1 MKRRTLLQAGGGL
14 AAASAALATGCDNK
28 TGKTGKTGA
37 AGAAATDAAGG
48 AGGMTGTNAAAAA
61 AGGGTKGGASR
72 SSWTAL
78 GKSLDGKLIRASDAS
93 YATARR
99 LYNTRYD
106 TLKPS
111 AIAYVEHPADIAE
124 CLAFAR
130 RHDTPVAIRSGGHS
144 YAGWSSGNNKLIIDV
159 SALSKVG
166 APSGGTTHIGAG
178 AKLIDVYQ
186 GLGAHGVT
194 IPGGSCPTV
203 GISGLTLGGGH
214 GVSSRAYGLTCDS
227 LVGAT
232 LVTADGK
239 TVDCDKKQH
248 ADLFWA
254 LRGAGNGNFGVV
266 TELRFRTH
274 PAPRA
279 VMAYLTWPWAKA
291 AKVVASWQKWGP
303 VQADEIWS
311 ACHLDARPGG
321 TPTVSVA
328 AFSLGG
334 YGELKNALDKL
345 ADQPGG
351 PGPAKSVHL
360 TPTGYLDAMES
371 YAGCSSKS
379 TAQCH
384 MPGSLPGQTGAGQL
398 GRETYAAR
406 SHFFDRALST
416 AGIRTLMDQIEA
428 GGRKGVNGN
437 VALTALGGA
446 INRVKSSDTAFV
458 HRGSRFL
465 AQYLTSWPAK
475 GSSGSRTAWLNS
487 FHDAMRR
494 YSSGAAYQNYT
505 DPGLR
510 DWKSAY
516 YGAAATR
523 LAEVKRTYDPQRLF
537 STFPQ
542 AL

>member
-14 AAASAALATGCDNK
+14 AATSVALATGCDNK
-28 TGKTGKTGA
+28 TGAAASATEAAAGTGA
-37 AGAAATDAAGG
+37 AQ
-48 AGGMTGTNAAAAA
+48 TNAAAA
-61 AGGGTKGGASR
+61 GGAAKGRASG
-72 SSWTAL
+72 SAWTAL
-78 GKSLDGKLIRASDAS
+78 GKSLDGKLVRASDAA

-111 AIAYVEHPADIAE
+111 AIAYVKHPADIAE
-124 CLAFAR
+124 CLSFAR
-130 RHDTPVAIRSGGHS
+130 RYDTPIAIRSGGHS

-166 APSGGTTHIGAG
+166 APSGGATRIGAG
-178 AKLIDVYQ
+178 AKLIDVYE

-214 GVSSRAYGLTCDS
+214 GVASRAYGLTCDS

-239 TVDCDKKQH
+239 TVDCDRKQH

-303 VQADEIWS
+303 VQDDEIWS
-311 ACHLDARPGG
+311 ACHLDARPGN
-321 TPTVSVA
+321 TPSVSVA

-334 YGELKNALDKL
+334 YRELQNALDKL

-371 YAGCSSKS
+371 YAGCSTKS

-406 SHFFDRALST
+406 SHFFDRSLSA

-428 GGRKGVNGN
+428 GGRKGVSGN

-446 INRVKSSDTAFV
+446 VNRVGRTDTAFV
-458 HRGSRFL
+458 HRGSKFL
-465 AQYLTSWPAK
+465 AQYLTSWPAN
-475 GSSGSRTAWLNS
+475 GSPGTRTAWLNS

-494 YSSGAAYQNYT
+494 HSSGAAYQNYT
-505 DPGLR
+505 DPGLTN
-510 DWKSAY
+510 WKSAY

>member
-1 MKRRTLLQAGGGL
+1 MNRRTLLQTGGAL
-14 AAASAALATGCDNK
+14 AAISAAWATGCNK
-28 TGKTGKTGA
+28 A
-37 AGAAATDAAGG
+37 SGG
-48 AGGMTGTNAAAAA
+48 AGASSSGTTTGTGNAA
-61 AGGGTKGGASR
+61 TKATAPKASW
-72 SSWTAL
+72 SAL
-78 GKSLDGKLIRASDAS
+78 GKSLDGKLVRASDAA
-93 YATARR
+93 YAKARR

-106 TLKPS
+106 SLKPS
-111 AIAYVEHPADIAE
+111 AIAYVEHPADITE

-144 YAGWSSGNNKLIIDV
+144 YAGWSSGNGKLIIDV
-159 SALSKVG
+159 SSLAEVS
-166 APSGGTTHIGAG
+166 APSGGATRIGAG
-178 AKLIDVYQ
+178 AKLIDVYE
-186 GLGAHGVT
+186 GLTSHGVT

-214 GVSSRAYGLTCDS
+214 GVVSRAYGLTCDS

-239 TVDCDKKQH
+239 TLNCDKSQH
-248 ADLFWA
+248 SDLFWA

-274 PAPRA
+274 PAPPA
-279 VMAYLTWPWAKA
+279 VMAYLTWPWSKVA
-291 AKVVASWQKWGP
+291 AVLGSWQKWGP
-303 VQADEIWS
+303 AQADEIWS
-311 ACHLDARPGG
+311 ACHLDTRPGG

-328 AFSLGG
+328 VFTLGTKG
-334 YGELKNALDKL
+334 DLQNAVDKL

-351 PGPAKSVHL
+351 PGPASTVRL
-360 TPTGYLDAMES
+360 TPISYREAMRA
-371 YAGCSSKS
+371 YAGCSSKT

-384 MPGSLPGQTGAGQL
+384 TPGSLPGQTGAGRL

-406 SHFFDRALST
+406 SHFFDRPLST
-416 AGIRTLMDQIEA
+416 AGIRTLMDQIET
-428 GGRKGVNGN
+428 GTRKGVTGN

-446 INRVKSSDTAFV
+446 INRVGRTDTAFV

-465 AQYLTSWPAK
+465 AQYLASWPAN
-475 GSSGSRTAWLNS
+475 GSPDTRTAWLDA
-487 FHDAMRR
+487 FHSAMRR

-505 DPGLR
+505 DPGLK
-510 DWKSAY
+510 DWRTAY
-516 YGAAATR
+516 YGTAAGR
-523 LAEVKRTYDPQRLF
+523 LAKVKQSYDPQRLF

>member
-1 MKRRTLLQAGGGL
+1 MKRRTLLQAGTGL
-14 AAASAALATGCDNK
+14 AATSVVWATGCDTK
-28 TGKTGKTGA
+28 TAGAAAGSATSANGAA
-37 AGAAATDAAGG
+37 AGAARTQTAGAR
-48 AGGMTGTNAAAAA
+48 AGQA
-61 AGGGTKGGASR
+61 
-72 SSWTAL
+72 SWTAL
-78 GKSLDGKLIRASDAS
+78 GKSLDGQLIRASDAA

-111 AIAYVEHPADIAE
+111 AIAYVKHPADIAE
-124 CLAFAR
+124 CLAFAK

-144 YAGWSSGNNKLIIDV
+144 YAGWSSGNGKLVIDV

-178 AKLIDVYQ
+178 AKLIDVYT
-186 GLGAHGVT
+186 GLASHGVT

-214 GVSSRAYGLTCDS
+214 GVVSRAYGLTCDS

-239 TVDCDKKQH
+239 TVHCDKNQH

-279 VMAYLTWPWAKA
+279 VMAYMTWPWAKA

-321 TPTVSVA
+321 TPAVSVA

-334 YGELKNALDKL
+334 YRELQNAIDKL

-351 PGPAKSVHL
+351 PGPAATVRL

-384 MPGSLPGQTGAGQL
+384 MPGSLPGRTGAGQL

-406 SHFFDRALST
+406 SHFFDRSLSAT
-416 AGIRTLMDQIEA
+416 GIRTLMDQIES
-428 GGRKGVNGN
+428 GGRKGVSGN

-446 INRVKSSDTAFV
+446 INRVGRTDTAFV

-465 AQYLTSWPAK
+465 AQYLTSWPAN
-475 GSSGSRTAWLNS
+475 GSPGTRTAWLNS

-494 YSSGAAYQNYT
+494 HSSGAAYQNYT
-505 DPGLR
+505 DPGLA

-523 LAEVKRTYDPQRLF
+523 LAQVKRTYDPQRLF

>member
-1 MKRRTLLQAGGGL
+1 MKRRTLLQAGTGL
-14 AAASAALATGCDNK
+14 AATSVAWATGCDDK
-28 TGKTGKTGA
+28 TGGAGAASSTGA
-37 AGAAATDAAGG
+37 AGDATRTRAALAPSGG
-48 AGGMTGTNAAAAA
+48 AGAR
-61 AGGGTKGGASR
+61 ASQA
-72 SSWTAL
+72 SWSAL
-78 GKSLDGKLIRASDAS
+78 GKSLDGQLIRASDAA

-111 AIAYVEHPADIAE
+111 AIAYVKHPSDIAE

-130 RHDTPVAIRSGGHS
+130 RHATPVAIRSGGHS
-144 YAGWSSGNNKLIIDV
+144 YAGWSSGNGKLIIDV
-159 SALSKVG
+159 SALAKVA
-166 APSGGTTHIGAG
+166 APSGGVTRIGAG

-186 GLGAHGVT
+186 GLAAHGVT

-214 GVSSRAYGLTCDS
+214 GVVSRAYGLTCDS

-239 TVDCDKKQH
+239 TVDCDKDRH

-279 VMAYLTWPWAKA
+279 VMAYMTWPWAKA

-303 VQADEIWS
+303 AQADEIWS

-321 TPTVSVA
+321 TPAVSVA
-328 AFSLGG
+328 AFSLGS
-334 YGELKNALDKL
+334 YRDLQNAVDKL

-351 PGPAKSVHL
+351 PGPATTVRL
-360 TPTGYLDAMES
+360 TPTGYLDAMEA

-379 TAQCH
+379 SAQCH
-384 MPGSLPGQTGAGQL
+384 MPGSLPGHTGAGQL

-406 SHFFDRALST
+406 SHFFDRSLSAT
-416 AGIRTLMDQIEA
+416 GIRTLLDQIES

-446 INRVKSSDTAFV
+446 INRVGRTDTAFV

-465 AQYLTSWPAK
+465 AQYLTSWPAN
-475 GSSGSRTAWLNS
+475 GSPGTRTAWLNS

-494 YSSGAAYQNYT
+494 HSSGAAYQNYT
-505 DPGLR
+505 DPKLT

-516 YGAAATR
+516 YGAAAGR
-523 LAEVKRTYDPQRLF
+523 LAQVKRTYDPQRLF

>member
-1 MKRRTLLQAGGGL
+1 MKRRTLLQTGGGL
-14 AAASAALATGCDNK
+14 AVASVAMTGCDSTK
-28 TGKTGKTGA
+28 GT
-37 AGAAATDAAGG
+37 AGASPAGSGTAAGG
-48 AGGMTGTNAAAAA
+48 AGALNTSTASGSAQAAKSPA
-61 AGGGTKGGASR
+61 TKASW
-72 SSWTAL
+72 SAL
-78 GKSLDGKLIRASDAS
+78 SKDLDGTLIRASDAA

-106 TLKPS
+106 GLKPS
-111 AIAYVEHPADIAE
+111 AVAYVEHPSDIAA

-130 RHDTPVAIRSGGHS
+130 RYNTPVAIRSGGHS
-144 YAGWSSGNNKLIIDV
+144 YAGYSSGNGKLIIDV
-159 SALSKVG
+159 SALSKVS
-166 APSGGTTHIGAG
+166 APSAGTTRIGAG

-194 IPGGSCPTV
+194 VPGGSCPTV
-203 GISGLTLGGGH
+203 AISGLTLGGGH
-214 GVSSRAYGLTCDS
+214 GVTSRAYGLTCDS

-239 TVDCDKKQH
+239 TVDCDKSRH
-248 ADLFWA
+248 PDLFWA

-274 PAPRA
+274 PAPRS
-279 VMAYLTWPWAKA
+279 VMAYMTWPWAKA
-291 AKVVASWQKWGP
+291 AKVLGSWQKWGP

-321 TPTVSVA
+321 TPVVAVA
-328 AFSLGG
+328 AFSLGS
-334 YGELKNALDKL
+334 YRDLQNAVDKL

-351 PGPAKSVHL
+351 PGPATSVHL
-360 TPTGYLDAMES
+360 TPIDHLDAMEA

-379 TAQCH
+379 AAQCH
-384 MPGSLPGQTGAGQL
+384 MPGALPGHTGAGQL

-406 SHFFDRALST
+406 SHFYDRSLSA
-416 AGIRTLMDQIEA
+416 AGIQTVLSQIESA
-428 GGRKGVNGN
+428 GHKGVNGN
-437 VALTALGGA
+437 IALTALGGA
-446 INRVKSSDTAFV
+446 INRVGRTDTAFV

-465 AQYLTSWPAK
+465 AQYLASWPAG
-475 GSSGSRTAWLNS
+475 GSSGSRTAWLDS
-487 FHDAMRR
+487 FHGAMRR
-494 YSSGAAYQNYT
+494 HASGAAYQNYT
-505 DPGLR
+505 DAALT

-516 YGAAATR
+516 FGPAAAR
-523 LAEVKRTYDPQRLF
+523 LDKVKQTYDPQRLF

>member
-1 MKRRTLLQAGGGL
+1 MKRRTLLQAGTGL
-14 AAASAALATGCDNK
+14 AAASVAFATGCDNK
-28 TGKTGKTGA
+28 TGA
-37 AGAAATDAAGG
+37 AAATSSTSADGAAAGG
-48 AGGMTGTNAAAAA
+48 ARTQTAAA
-61 AGGGTKGGASR
+61 AGRAAPA
-72 SSWTAL
+72 SWTAL
-78 GKSLDGKLIRASDAS
+78 GKSLDGRLIQASDAA

-111 AIAYVEHPADIAE
+111 AIAYVKHPSDIAE

-130 RHDTPVAIRSGGHS
+130 RHGTPVAIRSGGHS
-144 YAGWSSGNNKLIIDV
+144 YAGYSSGNGRLIVDV

-166 APSGGTTHIGAG
+166 APSGGITRIGAG

-186 GLGAHGVT
+186 GLAAHGVT
-194 IPGGSCPTV
+194 VPGGSCPTV
-203 GISGLTLGGGH
+203 GISGLTLGGGQ
-214 GVSSRAYGLTCDS
+214 GVVSRAYGLTCDS

-239 TVDCDKKQH
+239 TVSCDKDQH

-311 ACHLDARPGG
+311 ACHLDTRPGG
-321 TPTVSVA
+321 TPAVSVA

-351 PGPAKSVHL
+351 PGPAATVRL
-360 TPTGYLDAMES
+360 TPIGYLDAMEA

-384 MPGSLPGQTGAGQL
+384 TPGSLPGQTGAGQL

-406 SHFFDRALST
+406 SHFFDRSLSA
-416 AGIRTLMDQIEA
+416 AGIRTLMDQIES
-428 GGRKGVNGN
+428 GGRKGVGGN

-446 INRVKSSDTAFV
+446 INRVGRTDTAFV

-465 AQYLTSWPAK
+465 AQYLTSWPAN
-475 GSSGSRTAWLNS
+475 GSPGTRTAWLNS

-494 YSSGAAYQNYT
+494 HASGAAYQNYT
-505 DPGLR
+505 DPGLT

-516 YGAAATR
+516 YGAAAGR
-523 LAEVKRTYDPQRLF
+523 LDRVKRTYDPQRLF
-537 STFPQ
+537 STFAQ

>member
-14 AAASAALATGCDNK
+14 AAASVALATGCDNK
-28 TGKTGKTGA
+28 TGKAGAASSGTATEAA
-37 AGAAATDAAGG
+37 AGAGAAQ
-48 AGGMTGTNAAAAA
+48 TNAAAAA
-61 AGGGTKGGASR
+61 GGAAKGRASQ

-78 GKSLDGKLIRASDAS
+78 GKSLDGKLVRASDAA

-111 AIAYVEHPADIAE
+111 AIAYVKHPADIAE

-130 RHDTPVAIRSGGHS
+130 RYDTPVAIRSGGHS
-144 YAGWSSGNNKLIIDV
+144 YAGWSSGNGKLIVDV

-166 APSGGTTHIGAG
+166 APSGGITRIGAG
-178 AKLIDVYQ
+178 AKLIDVYE

-214 GVSSRAYGLTCDS
+214 GVVSRAYGLTCDS

-248 ADLFWA
+248 SDLFWA

-279 VMAYLTWPWAKA
+279 VMAYMTWPWAKA

-311 ACHLDARPGG
+311 ACHLDARPGN
-321 TPTVSVA
+321 TPSVSIA
-328 AFSLGG
+328 AFSLGS
-334 YGELKNALDKL
+334 YRELQNALDKL
-345 ADQPGG
+345 ADQAGG

-384 MPGSLPGQTGAGQL
+384 MPGSLPGQTGAGKL

-406 SHFFDRALST
+406 SHFFDRSLST

-446 INRVKSSDTAFV
+446 INRVGRTDTAFV
-458 HRGSRFL
+458 HRGSKFL
-465 AQYLTSWPAK
+465 AQYLTSWPAN
-475 GSSGSRTAWLNS
+475 GSPGTRTAWLNS

-494 YSSGAAYQNYT
+494 HSSGAAYQNYT
-505 DPGLR
+505 DPGLT

-523 LAEVKRTYDPQRLF
+523 LAQVKRTYDPQRLF

>member
-1 MKRRTLLQAGGGL
+1 MKRRTLLQAGTGL
-14 AAASAALATGCDNK
+14 AATSVALATGCDNK
-28 TGKTGKTGA
+28 TGGAGAAPDASGAA
-37 AGAAATDAAGG
+37 AGAGTAQNTAASGS
-48 AGGMTGTNAAAAA
+48 AAAVR
-61 AGGGTKGGASR
+61 SR
-72 SSWTAL
+72 ATQANWTAL
-78 GKSLDGKLIRASDAS
+78 GKSLDGQLIRASDAA
-93 YATARR
+93 YAAARR

-111 AIAYVEHPADIAE
+111 AVAYVKHPSDIAE

-130 RHDTPVAIRSGGHS
+130 RYDAPVAIRSGGHS
-144 YAGWSSGNNKLIIDV
+144 YAGWSSGNGRLIIDV
-159 SALSKVG
+159 SALAKVG
-166 APSGGTTHIGAG
+166 APSGGVTRIGAG
-178 AKLIDVYQ
+178 AKLIDVYR
-186 GLGAHGVT
+186 GLAAHGVT

-214 GVSSRAYGLTCDS
+214 GVVSRAYGLTCDS

-232 LVTADGK
+232 VVTADGK
-239 TVDCDKKQH
+239 TVDCDAKQH
-248 ADLFWA
+248 SDLFWA

-279 VMAYLTWPWAKA
+279 VMAYMTWPWAKA
-291 AKVVASWQKWGP
+291 AKVLGSWQTWGP
-303 VQADEIWS
+303 AQADEIWS

-321 TPTVSVA
+321 TPAVSVA
-328 AFSLGG
+328 AFSLGS
-334 YGELKNALDKL
+334 YRDLQNAVDKL
-345 ADQPGG
+345 ADRPGG
-351 PGPAKSVHL
+351 PGPASTVRL
-360 TPTGYLDAMES
+360 TPIGYLDAMEA

-379 TAQCH
+379 GAQCH
-384 MPGSLPGQTGAGQL
+384 MPGSLPGHTGTGQL

-406 SHFFDRALST
+406 SHFYDRALT
-416 AGIRTLMDQIEA
+416 AAGIQTMLAQIER
-428 GGRKGVNGN
+428 GGRQGVTGN

-446 INRVKSSDTAFV
+446 INRVGRTDTAFV

-465 AQYLTSWPAK
+465 AQYLASWPAS
-475 GSSGSRTAWLNS
+475 GSAASRTAWLNS

-494 YSSGAAYQNYT
+494 HASGAAYQNYT
-505 DPGLR
+505 DPGLT

-516 YGAAATR
+516 YGAAAGR
-523 LAEVKRTYDPQRLF
+523 LAQVKQAYDPQRLF

>member
-14 AAASAALATGCDNK
+14 AATSVAFATGCDTK
-28 TGKTGKTGA
+28 TGKAGAASSTSATGGATGTGA
-37 AGAAATDAAGG
+37 AQ
-48 AGGMTGTNAAAAA
+48 TNAASAP
-61 AGGGTKGGASR
+61 AGAVRGRASQA
-72 SSWTAL
+72 SWTAL
-78 GKSLDGKLIRASDAS
+78 GKSLDGKLVRASDAA

-111 AIAYVEHPADIAE
+111 AIAYVEHPSDIAE

-130 RHDTPVAIRSGGHS
+130 RYDTPVAIRSGGHS

-166 APSGGTTHIGAG
+166 APSGGTTRIGAG
-178 AKLIDVYQ
+178 AKLIDVYE

-214 GVSSRAYGLTCDS
+214 GVVSRAYGLTCDS

-279 VMAYLTWPWAKA
+279 VMAYMTWPWSKA

-311 ACHLDARPGG
+311 ACHLDARPGN
-321 TPTVSVA
+321 TPSVSVA
-328 AFSLGG
+328 AFSLGS
-334 YGELKNALDKL
+334 YRELQNAVDKL

-351 PGPAKSVHL
+351 PGPATSIHL

-384 MPGSLPGQTGAGQL
+384 MPGSLPGHTGSGQL

-406 SHFFDRALST
+406 SHFFDRSLST
-416 AGIRTLMDQIEA
+416 AGIRTLMDQIER
-428 GGRKGVNGN
+428 GGRKGVSGN

-446 INRVKSSDTAFV
+446 VNRVGRTDTAFV

-465 AQYLTSWPAK
+465 AQYLTSWPAN
-475 GSSGSRTAWLNS
+475 GSSATRTAWLNS

-505 DPGLR
+505 DPGLN

-523 LAEVKRTYDPQRLF
+523 LAQVKRTYDPQRLF

>member
-14 AAASAALATGCDNK
+14 AAATSVAWATGCDNK
-28 TGKTGKTGA
+28 TGKAGAASSTSATGA
-37 AGAAATDAAGG
+37 ASG
-48 AGGMTGTNAAAAA
+48 TGTAQTNAASAPAGAAR
-61 AGGGTKGGASR
+61 GRASQ

-78 GKSLDGKLIRASDAS
+78 GKSLDGKLVRASDAA

-111 AIAYVEHPADIAE
+111 AIAYVQHPSDIAE

-130 RHDTPVAIRSGGHS
+130 RYDTPVAIRSGGHS
-144 YAGWSSGNNKLIIDV
+144 YAGWSSGNGKLIVDV

-166 APSGGTTHIGAG
+166 APSGGTTRIGAG
-178 AKLIDVYQ
+178 AKLIDVYE
-186 GLGAHGVT
+186 GLAPHGVT

-214 GVSSRAYGLTCDS
+214 GVVSRAYGLTCDS

-239 TVDCDKKQH
+239 TVDCDKSRH
-248 ADLFWA
+248 SDLFWA

-279 VMAYLTWPWAKA
+279 VMAYMTWPWSKA

-303 VQADEIWS
+303 AQADEIWS
-311 ACHLDARPGG
+311 ACHLDARPGN
-321 TPTVSVA
+321 TPSVSVA
-328 AFSLGG
+328 AFSLGS
-334 YGELKNALDKL
+334 YRELQNAVDKL

-351 PGPAKSVHL
+351 PGPATTVHL

-384 MPGSLPGQTGAGQL
+384 MPGSLPGHTGAGQL

-406 SHFFDRALST
+406 SHFFDRSLST
-416 AGIRTLMDQIEA
+416 TGIRTLMDQIER
-428 GGRKGVNGN
+428 GGRQGVNGN

-446 INRVKSSDTAFV
+446 INRVGRTDTAFV

-465 AQYLTSWPAK
+465 AQYLTSWSAN
-475 GSSGSRTAWLNS
+475 GSSGTRTAWLNS

-494 YSSGAAYQNYT
+494 HSSGAAYQNYT
-505 DPGLR
+505 DPGLS

-523 LAEVKRTYDPQRLF
+523 LAQVKRTYDPQRLF

>member
-14 AAASAALATGCDNK
+14 AAASVALTTGCDNK
-28 TGKTGKTGA
+28 TGKAGAGSAASDTGA
-37 AGAAATDAAGG
+37 ATGTAAAQ
-48 AGGMTGTNAAAAA
+48 TNAASSAGAAVHSR
-61 AGGGTKGGASR
+61 ASQN
-72 SSWTAL
+72 SWTAL
-78 GKSLDGKLIRASDAS
+78 GKSLDGKLVRASDAA

-111 AIAYVEHPADIAE
+111 AIAYVEHPSDIAE
-124 CLAFAR
+124 CLSFAR
-130 RHDTPVAIRSGGHS
+130 RYDTPVAIRSGGHS
-144 YAGWSSGNNKLIIDV
+144 YAGWSSGNGKLVIDV

-166 APSGGTTHIGAG
+166 APSGGTTAIGAG
-178 AKLIDVYQ
+178 AKLIDVYE

-214 GVSSRAYGLTCDS
+214 GVASRAYGLTCDS

-239 TVDCDKKQH
+239 TVDCDKSRH
-248 ADLFWA
+248 SDLFWA

-279 VMAYLTWPWAKA
+279 VMAYLTWPWSKA

-311 ACHLDARPGG
+311 ACHLDARPGN
-321 TPTVSVA
+321 TPSVSVA
-328 AFSLGG
+328 AFSLGS
-334 YGELKNALDKL
+334 YGDLKNALDKL

-384 MPGSLPGQTGAGQL
+384 MPGSLPGHTGSGQL

-406 SHFFDRALST
+406 SHFFDRSLST

-446 INRVKSSDTAFV
+446 INRVGRTDTAFV

-465 AQYLTSWPAK
+465 AQYLTSWPAS
-475 GSSGSRTAWLNS
+475 GSSATRTAWLNS

-505 DPGLR
+505 DPGLS
-510 DWKSAY
+510 DWKTAY

-523 LAEVKRTYDPQRLF
+523 LAQVKRAYDPQRLF

>member
-1 MKRRTLLQAGGGL
+1 MKRRTLLQASGGL
-14 AAASAALATGCDNK
+14 AAASVALTTGCDDK
-28 TGKTGKTGA
+28 TGKAGAASAASDTGA
-37 AGAAATDAAGG
+37 ATGTAAARS
-48 AGGMTGTNAAAAA
+48 NAASSAGVAAHSRA
-61 AGGGTKGGASR
+61 SGTA
-72 SSWTAL
+72 WTAL
-78 GKSLDGKLIRASDAS
+78 GKSLDGKLVRASDAA

-111 AIAYVEHPADIAE
+111 AIAYVEHPSDIAE

-130 RHDTPVAIRSGGHS
+130 RYDTPVAIRSGGHS
-144 YAGWSSGNNKLIIDV
+144 YAGWSSGNGKLVIDV

-166 APSGGTTHIGAG
+166 APSGGTTAIGAG
-178 AKLIDVYQ
+178 AKLIDVYE

-214 GVSSRAYGLTCDS
+214 GVASRAYGLTCDS

-239 TVDCDKKQH
+239 TVDCDKSRH
-248 ADLFWA
+248 SDLFWA

-279 VMAYLTWPWAKA
+279 VMAYLTWPWSKA

-311 ACHLDARPGG
+311 ACHLDARPGN
-321 TPTVSVA
+321 TPSVSVA
-328 AFSLGG
+328 AFSLGS
-334 YGELKNALDKL
+334 YGDLKNALDKL

-384 MPGSLPGQTGAGQL
+384 MPGSLPGHTGSGQL

-406 SHFFDRALST
+406 SHFFDRSLST

-428 GGRKGVNGN
+428 GGRKGVSGN

-446 INRVKSSDTAFV
+446 VNRVGRTDTAFV

-465 AQYLTSWPAK
+465 AQYLTSWPAS
-475 GSSGSRTAWLNS
+475 GSSATRTAWLNS

-505 DPGLR
+505 DPGLT

-523 LAEVKRTYDPQRLF
+523 LAQVKRTYDPQRLF

>member
-14 AAASAALATGCDNK
+14 AAASAALATGCDN
-28 TGKTGKTGA
+28 KTGKTGA

>member
-1 MKRRTLLQAGGGL
+1 MKRRTLLQAGGTL
-14 AAASAALATGCDNK
+14 AATSVAWATGCDTK
-28 TGKTGKTGA
+28 TGAASATTGA
-37 AGAAATDAAGG
+37 AGADGARTASAAGAG
-48 AGGMTGTNAAAAA
+48 AIG
-61 AGGGTKGGASR
+61 SR
-72 SSWTAL
+72 ATPSSWTAL
-78 GKSLDGKLIRASDAS
+78 GKSLDGRLIRASDAA
-93 YATARR
+93 YAKARR

-106 TLKPS
+106 DLKPS
-111 AIAYVEHPADIAE
+111 AIAYVQHPADIAE

-130 RHDTPVAIRSGGHS
+130 RYDTPVAIRSGGHS
-144 YAGWSSGNNKLIIDV
+144 YAGWSSGNGRLIVDV

-166 APSGGTTHIGAG
+166 APSGGVTRIGAG
-178 AKLIDVYQ
+178 TKLIDVYQ
-186 GLGAHGVT
+186 GLAARGVT

-214 GVSSRAYGLTCDS
+214 GVVSRAYGLTCDS

-239 TVDCDKKQH
+239 TVDCDKSQH
-248 ADLFWA
+248 SDLFWA

-279 VMAYLTWPWAKA
+279 VMAYLTWPWSKA
-291 AKVVASWQKWGP
+291 AKVLASWQKWGP

-311 ACHLDARPGG
+311 SCHLDARPGG
-321 TPTVSVA
+321 TPGVSVA
-328 AFSLGG
+328 VFSLGTKG
-334 YGELKNALDKL
+334 DLHNAVDKL

-351 PGPAKSVHL
+351 PGPASTVHI
-360 TPTGYLDAMES
+360 TPIGYLDAMEA

-379 TAQCH
+379 SAQCH
-384 MPGSLPGQTGAGQL
+384 TPGTLPGQTGTGQL

-406 SHFFDRALST
+406 SDFFDRSLSA
-416 AGIRTLMDQIEA
+416 AGIQTLMAQIES
-428 GGRKGVNGN
+428 GGRKGVAGN

-446 INRVKSSDTAFV
+446 VNRVGRTDTAFV

-465 AQYLTSWPAK
+465 AQYLTSWPAN
-475 GSSGSRTAWLNS
+475 GSSSSRTAWLNS
-487 FHDAMRR
+487 FHSAMRR
-494 YSSGAAYQNYT
+494 HSSGAAYQNYT
-505 DPGLR
+505 DPALT

-516 YGAAATR
+516 YGPAADR
-523 LAEVKRTYDPQRLF
+523 LAQVKHTYDPQRLF

>member
-1 MKRRTLLQAGGGL
+1 MKRRTLLQTGGGL
-14 AAASAALATGCDNK
+14 AVTSVALATGCDSTK
-28 TGKTGKTGA
+28 GA
-37 AGAAATDAAGG
+37 AGASPAGSGTAAGG
-48 AGGMTGTNAAAAA
+48 AGAMNSSAASGADRAAKSPA
-61 AGGGTKGGASR
+61 TKT
-72 SSWTAL
+72 SWSAL
-78 GKSLDGKLIRASDAS
+78 SKDLDGTLIRASDAA

-106 TLKPS
+106 GLKPS
-111 AIAYVEHPADIAE
+111 AVAYVQHPSDIAA

-130 RHDTPVAIRSGGHS
+130 RYDAPVAIRSGGHS
-144 YAGWSSGNNKLIIDV
+144 YAGYSSGNGKLIIDV
-159 SALSKVG
+159 SALSKVS
-166 APSGGTTHIGAG
+166 APSAGTVRIGAG

-194 IPGGSCPTV
+194 LPGGSCPTV
-203 GISGLTLGGGH
+203 AISGLTLGGGH
-214 GVSSRAYGLTCDS
+214 GVASRAYGLTCDS

-239 TVDCDKKQH
+239 TVDCDKSRNP
-248 ADLFWA
+248 DLFWA

-274 PAPRA
+274 PAPRS
-279 VMAYLTWPWAKA
+279 VMAYMAWPWAKA
-291 AKVVASWQKWGP
+291 AKVLGSWQKWGP

-321 TPTVSVA
+321 TPVVSVA
-328 AFSLGG
+328 AFSLGS
-334 YGELKNALDKL
+334 YRDLQNAVDKL

-351 PGPAKSVHL
+351 PGPASTVHL
-360 TPTGYLDAMES
+360 TPIAYLDAMEA

-384 MPGSLPGQTGAGQL
+384 MPGALPGHTGAGQL

-406 SHFFDRALST
+406 SHFYDRSLSA
-416 AGIRTLMDQIEA
+416 AGIQTVLGQIESA
-428 GGRKGVNGN
+428 GRKGVNGN

-446 INRVKSSDTAFV
+446 INRVGAADTAFV

-465 AQYLTSWPAK
+465 AQYLASWPAG
-475 GSSGSRTAWLNS
+475 GSSASRTAWLDS
-487 FHDAMRR
+487 FHSAMRR
-494 YSSGAAYQNYT
+494 HSSGAAYQNYADSALT
-505 DPGLR
+505 

-516 YGAAATR
+516 FGPAAAR
-523 LAEVKRTYDPQRLF
+523 LDKVKQTYDPQRLF

>member
-1 MKRRTLLQAGGGL
+1 MKRRTLLHAGSGL
-14 AAASAALATGCDNK
+14 AATSVAWATGCDTK
-28 TGKTGKTGA
+28 TGKAGAAPSAGATATGA
-37 AGAAATDAAGG
+37 AQ
-48 AGGMTGTNAAAAA
+48 TNAASAPARIA
-61 AGGGTKGGASR
+61 AGRATR

-78 GKSLDGKLIRASDAS
+78 GKSLDGKLIQASDAA

-106 TLKPS
+106 GLKPS
-111 AIAYVEHPADIAE
+111 AIAYVRHPSDIAE

-130 RHDTPVAIRSGGHS
+130 RYDTQIAIRSGGHS
-144 YAGWSSGNNKLIIDV
+144 YAGWSSGNGKLVIDV

-166 APSGGTTHIGAG
+166 APSGGVTRIGAG
-178 AKLIDVYQ
+178 AKLIDVYE
-186 GLGAHGVT
+186 GLAPHGVT

-214 GVSSRAYGLTCDS
+214 GVASRTYGLTCDS

-232 LVTADGK
+232 VVTADGK
-239 TVDCDKKQH
+239 SVECDASH
-248 ADLFWA
+248 HSDLFWA

-266 TELRFRTH
+266 TDLRFRTH

-279 VMAYLTWPWAKA
+279 VMAYMTWPWAKA

-321 TPTVSVA
+321 TPSVSVA
-328 AFSLGG
+328 AFSLGS
-334 YGELKNALDKL
+334 YRDLQNAVDKL

-351 PGPAKSVHL
+351 PGPATSVHL

-371 YAGCSSKS
+371 YAGCSSK
-379 TAQCH
+379 TTGQCH
-384 MPGSLPGQTGAGQL
+384 TPGSLPGQTGAGQL

-406 SHFFDRALST
+406 SHFFDRSLSA
-416 AGIRTLMDQIEA
+416 AGIQTLMAQIES

-446 INRVKSSDTAFV
+446 INRVGRTDTAFV

-465 AQYLTSWPAK
+465 AQYLTSWPAN
-475 GSSGSRTAWLNS
+475 GSPTTRTAWLNS

-494 YSSGAAYQNYT
+494 HSSGAAYQNYT
-505 DPGLR
+505 DPALT
-510 DWKSAY
+510 DWKTAY
-516 YGAAATR
+516 YGPAADR
-523 LAEVKRTYDPQRLF
+523 LAKVKRSYDPQRLF

>member
-1 MKRRTLLQAGGGL
+1 MKRRTLLQAGTGL
-14 AAASAALATGCDNK
+14 AAASAAVVTGCD
-28 TGKTGKTGA
+28 TKTGA
-37 AGAAATDAAGG
+37 ASSASAAGT
-48 AGGMTGTNAAAAA
+48 ASGTNAAATTALRGKA
-61 AGGGTKGGASR
+61 TEAG
-72 SSWTAL
+72 WTAL
-78 GKSLDGKLIRASDAS
+78 GKSLDGQLIRASDAA
-93 YATARR
+93 YAAARR

-111 AIAYVEHPADIAE
+111 AVAYVEHPSDIAE

-130 RHDTPVAIRSGGHS
+130 RTATPVAIRSGGHS
-144 YAGWSSGNNKLIIDV
+144 YAGWSSGDGRLIIDV
-159 SALSKVG
+159 SALAEVG
-166 APSGGTTHIGAG
+166 APSGGITRIGAG

-186 GLGAHGVT
+186 GLAAHGVT

-214 GVSSRAYGLTCDS
+214 GVVSRAYGLTCDS

-232 LVTADGK
+232 VVTADGK
-239 TVDCDKKQH
+239 TVDCEAKH
-248 ADLFWA
+248 HPDLFWA

-266 TELRFRTH
+266 TGLRFRTH

-291 AKVVASWQKWGP
+291 AKVVDSWQRWGP
-303 VQADEIWS
+303 AQADEIWS

-321 TPTVSVA
+321 TPGVSVA
-328 AFSLGG
+328 AFSLGSKAD
-334 YGELKNALDKL
+334 LQNALDKL

-351 PGPAKSVHL
+351 PGPAKSVRL

-379 TAQCH
+379 SAQCH
-384 MPGSLPGQTGAGQL
+384 MPGSLPGHTGDGKL

-406 SHFFDRALST
+406 SHFYDRSLPA
-416 AGIRTLMDQIEA
+416 AGIQAMLQQIER
-428 GGRKGVNGN
+428 GGRQGIAGN

-446 INRVKSSDTAFV
+446 INRVGRTDTAFV

-465 AQYLTSWPAK
+465 AQYLTSWPEK
-475 GSSGSRTAWLNS
+475 GSPASRTAWLNA

-494 YSSGAAYQNYT
+494 YASGAAYQNYA
-505 DPGLR
+505 DPGLT

-516 YGAAATR
+516 YGAAADR
-523 LAEVKRTYDPQRLF
+523 LARVKKAYDPQRLF

>member
-1 MKRRTLLQAGGGL
+1 MKRRTLLQAGTGL
-14 AAASAALATGCDNK
+14 AATSVALATGCDTK
-28 TGKTGKTGA
+28 
-37 AGAAATDAAGG
+37 
-48 AGGMTGTNAAAAA
+48 NAAAAA
-61 AGGGTKGGASR
+61 ASSAPADGAAAGGAR
-72 SSWTAL
+72 TQTAAAAGRATQASWTAL
-78 GKSLDGKLIRASDAS
+78 GKSLDGRLIRASDAA

-111 AIAYVEHPADIAE
+111 AIAYVKHPSDIAE

-130 RHDTPVAIRSGGHS
+130 RHGTPVAIRSGGHS
-144 YAGWSSGNNKLIIDV
+144 YAGFSSGNGRLVVDV

-166 APSGGTTHIGAG
+166 APSGGITRIGAG

-186 GLGAHGVT
+186 GLAAHGVT

-214 GVSSRAYGLTCDS
+214 GVVSRAYGLTCDS

-239 TVDCDKKQH
+239 TVSCDKDH
-248 ADLFWA
+248 HPDLFWA

-279 VMAYLTWPWAKA
+279 VMAYLTWPWAKT

-321 TPTVSVA
+321 TPAVSVA

-351 PGPAKSVHL
+351 PGPAATVRL
-360 TPTGYLDAMES
+360 TPIGYLDAMEA

-384 MPGSLPGQTGAGQL
+384 TPGSLPGQNGAGQL

-406 SHFFDRALST
+406 SHFFDRSLSA
-416 AGIRTLMDQIEA
+416 AGIRTLMDQIES
-428 GGRKGVNGN
+428 GGRKGVSGN

-446 INRVKSSDTAFV
+446 INRVGRTDTAFV

-475 GSSGSRTAWLNS
+475 GSPGTRTAWLNS

-494 YSSGAAYQNYT
+494 HASGAAYQNYT
-505 DPGLR
+505 DPGLT

-516 YGAAATR
+516 YGAAAGR
-523 LAEVKRTYDPQRLF
+523 LDRVKRTYDPQRLF
-537 STFPQ
+537 STFAQ

>member
-1 MKRRTLLQAGGGL
+1 MKRRTLLQVGTGL
-14 AAASAALATGCDNK
+14 AATSVALATGCDAK
-28 TGKTGKTGA
+28 TGK
-37 AGAAATDAAGG
+37 AGAASAATV
-48 AGGMTGTNAAAAA
+48 NAANAGAAQSGPPA
-61 AGGGTKGGASR
+61 ARATQAN
-72 SSWTAL
+72 WTAL
-78 GKSLDGKLIRASDAS
+78 GKSLDGQLIQASDAA

-111 AIAYVEHPADIAE
+111 AIAYVKHPSDIAE

-130 RHDTPVAIRSGGHS
+130 RYDAPVAIRSGGHS
-144 YAGWSSGNNKLIIDV
+144 YAGWSSGNGKLIIDV
-159 SALSKVG
+159 SALAKVG
-166 APSGGTTHIGAG
+166 APSGGVTRIGAG

-214 GVSSRAYGLTCDS
+214 GVVSRAYGLTCDS

-239 TVDCDKKQH
+239 TVDCDSKQH
-248 ADLFWA
+248 SDLFWA

-279 VMAYLTWPWAKA
+279 VMGYMTWPWAKA
-291 AKVVASWQKWGP
+291 AKVVGSWQQWGP
-303 VQADEIWS
+303 TQADEIWS

-321 TPTVSVA
+321 TPSVSVA

-334 YGELKNALDKL
+334 YRELQNAVDKL

-351 PGPAKSVHL
+351 PGPASTVHL
-360 TPTGYLDAMES
+360 TPIGYLDAMES
-371 YAGCSSKS
+371 YAGCSTKS
-379 TAQCH
+379 SAQCH
-384 MPGSLPGQTGAGQL
+384 MPGSLPGQNGAGQL
-398 GRETYAAR
+398 GRETYGAR
-406 SHFFDRALST
+406 SHFFDRSLSA
-416 AGIRTLMDQIEA
+416 AGIRAMMDQIES
-428 GGRKGVNGN
+428 GGRKGVTGN

-446 INRVKSSDTAFV
+446 INRVGRTDTAFV

-465 AQYLTSWPAK
+465 AQYLASWPAN
-475 GSSGSRTAWLNS
+475 GSSTTRTAWLNS

-494 YSSGAAYQNYT
+494 YASGAAYQNYT
-505 DPGLR
+505 DPGLT

-516 YGAAATR
+516 YGAAADR
-523 LAEVKRTYDPQRLF
+523 LAQVKKAYDPQRLF

>member
-14 AAASAALATGCDNK
+14 AAASVALATGCDNK
-28 TGKTGKTGA
+28 TGKAGAASSGTATEAA
-37 AGAAATDAAGG
+37 AGAGAAQ
-48 AGGMTGTNAAAAA
+48 TNAAAAA
-61 AGGGTKGGASR
+61 GGAAKGRASQ

-78 GKSLDGKLIRASDAS
+78 GKSLDGKLVRASDAA

-111 AIAYVEHPADIAE
+111 AIAYVKHPADIAE

-130 RHDTPVAIRSGGHS
+130 RYDTPVAIRSGGHS
-144 YAGWSSGNNKLIIDV
+144 YAGWSSGNGKLIVDV

-166 APSGGTTHIGAG
+166 APSGGITRIGAG
-178 AKLIDVYQ
+178 AKLIDVYE

-214 GVSSRAYGLTCDS
+214 GVVSRAYGLTCDS

-248 ADLFWA
+248 SDLFWA

-279 VMAYLTWPWAKA
+279 VMAYMTWPWAKA

-311 ACHLDARPGG
+311 ACHLDARPGN
-321 TPTVSVA
+321 TPSVSIA
-328 AFSLGG
+328 AFSLGS
-334 YGELKNALDKL
+334 YRELQNAIDKL
-345 ADQPGG
+345 ADQAGG

-384 MPGSLPGQTGAGQL
+384 MPGSLPGQTGAGKL

-406 SHFFDRALST
+406 SHFFDRSLST

-428 GGRKGVNGN
+428 CGRKGVNGN

-446 INRVKSSDTAFV
+446 INRVGRTDTAFV
-458 HRGSRFL
+458 HRGSKFL
-465 AQYLTSWPAK
+465 AQYLTSWPAN
-475 GSSGSRTAWLNS
+475 GSPGTRTAWLNS

-494 YSSGAAYQNYT
+494 HSSGAAYQNYT
-505 DPGLR
+505 DPGLT

-523 LAEVKRTYDPQRLF
+523 LAQVKRTYDPQRLF

>member
-1 MKRRTLLQAGGGL
+1 MKRRTLLRTGGGL
-14 AAASAALATGCDNK
+14 AATSVVWATGCDN
-28 TGKTGKTGA
+28 TGGSKAASSQSATGGATGTAAANAGTATSPVGA
-37 AGAAATDAAGG
+37 AGAKAPKTAW
-48 AGGMTGTNAAAAA
+48 N
-61 AGGGTKGGASR
+61 
-72 SSWTAL
+72 AL
-78 GKSLDGKLIRASDAS
+78 GKSLDGRLVQASDAA

-111 AIAYVEHPADIAE
+111 AIAYVKHPSDIAE

-144 YAGWSSGNNKLIIDV
+144 YAGWSSGNGRLIVDV
-159 SALSKVG
+159 SALSTVG
-166 APSGGTTHIGAG
+166 APSGGTTRIGAG
-178 AKLIDVYQ
+178 AKLIDVYE
-186 GLGAHGVT
+186 GLAPHGVT
-194 IPGGSCPTV
+194 VPGGSCPTV

-214 GVSSRAYGLTCDS
+214 GVVSRAYGLTCDS

-239 TVDCDKKQH
+239 TVDCDKAEH
-248 ADLFWA
+248 ADLYWA

-279 VMAYLTWPWAKA
+279 VMAYMTWPWAKA
-291 AKVVASWQKWGP
+291 AKVLASWQKWGP

-321 TPTVSVA
+321 TPVVSVA
-328 AFSLGG
+328 AFSLGS
-334 YGELKNALDKL
+334 YRELQNAVDKL
-345 ADQPGG
+345 ADQSGG
-351 PGPAKSVHL
+351 PGPATTVHL

-384 MPGSLPGQTGAGQL
+384 APGSLPGQTGAGQL

-406 SHFFDRALST
+406 SHFYDRSLSAT
-416 AGIRTLMDQIEA
+416 GIRTMMDQIESA
-428 GGRKGVNGN
+428 GHKGVNGN

-446 INRVKSSDTAFV
+446 INRVGRTDTAFV

-465 AQYLTSWPAK
+465 AQYLASWPAG
-475 GSSGSRTAWLNS
+475 GSAGSRTAWLDS
-487 FHDAMRR
+487 FHSAMRR
-494 YSSGAAYQNYT
+494 HASGAAYQNYT
-505 DPGLR
+505 DPGLT

-516 YGAAATR
+516 YGPAAAR
-523 LAEVKRTYDPQRLF
+523 LAKVKQTYDPQRLF

>member
-14 AAASAALATGCDNK
+14 AATSVAWATGCDTK
-28 TGKTGKTGA
+28 TAGAGTASSGSA
-37 AGAAATDAAGG
+37 AGAATG
-48 AGGMTGTNAAAAA
+48 ADTVQTNAASAPAGAARA
-61 AGGGTKGGASR
+61 RATQ
-72 SSWTAL
+72 SSWAAL
-78 GKSLDGKLIRASDAS
+78 GKSLDGQLIRASDAA

-111 AIAYVEHPADIAE
+111 AIAYVKHPSDIAE

-130 RHDTPVAIRSGGHS
+130 RYDAPVAIRSGGHS
-144 YAGWSSGNNKLIIDV
+144 YAGWSSGNGKLIIDV
-159 SALSKVG
+159 SALAKVG
-166 APSGGTTHIGAG
+166 APSGGITRIGAG

-214 GVSSRAYGLTCDS
+214 GVVSRAYGLTCDS

-239 TVDCDKKQH
+239 TVDCDKNQH

-279 VMAYLTWPWAKA
+279 VMAYMTWPWAKA

-321 TPTVSVA
+321 TPAVSVA

-334 YGELKNALDKL
+334 YRELQNAVDKL

-351 PGPAKSVHL
+351 PGPATTVRL
-360 TPTGYLDAMES
+360 TPIGYLDAMET

-384 MPGSLPGQTGAGQL
+384 MPGSLPGHTGAGQL

-406 SHFFDRALST
+406 SHFFDRSLSAT
-416 AGIRTLMDQIEA
+416 GIRTLMDQIES

-446 INRVKSSDTAFV
+446 INRVGRTDTAFV

-465 AQYLTSWPAK
+465 AQYLTSWPSN
-475 GSSGSRTAWLNS
+475 SSPGTRTAWLNS

-494 YSSGAAYQNYT
+494 HSSGAAYQNYT
-505 DPGLR
+505 DPGLT

-516 YGAAATR
+516 YGAAAGR
-523 LAEVKRTYDPQRLF
+523 LATVKRTYDPQRLF

>member
-28 TGKTGKTGA
+28 TGKTGA
-37 AGAAATDAAGG
+37 AGAAATDAAGGAGG

-516 YGAAATR
+516 YGAAAAR

>member
-1 MKRRTLLQAGGGL
+1 MKRRTLLQTGGGL
-14 AAASAALATGCDNK
+14 AATAVALATGCD
-28 TGKTGKTGA
+28 TKTGA
-37 AGAAATDAAGG
+37 AGAAAGTTEAAAGAG
-48 AGGMTGTNAAAAA
+48 ATRTNAAAAA
-61 AGGGTKGGASR
+61 AGGGTKGRASR

-78 GKSLDGKLIRASDAS
+78 RKSLDGKLVQASDSA

-111 AIAYVEHPADIAE
+111 AIAYVKHPADIAE
-124 CLAFAR
+124 CLSFAR
-130 RHDTPVAIRSGGHS
+130 RYDTPVAIRSGGHS
-144 YAGWSSGNNKLIIDV
+144 YAGWSSGNNKLVIDV

-166 APSGGTTHIGAG
+166 APSGGITRIGAG
-178 AKLIDVYQ
+178 AKLIDVYE

-214 GVSSRAYGLTCDS
+214 GVVSRAYGLTCDS

-279 VMAYLTWPWAKA
+279 VMAYLTWPWSKA

-311 ACHLDARPGG
+311 ACHLDAHPGG
-321 TPTVSVA
+321 TPSVSVA
-328 AFSLGG
+328 AFSLGS

-384 MPGSLPGQTGAGQL
+384 APGSLPGQTGSGQL

-406 SHFFDRALST
+406 SHFFDRSLSAT
-416 AGIRTLMDQIEA
+416 GIRTLMDQIEA
-428 GGRKGVNGN
+428 GGRKGVAGN

-446 INRVKSSDTAFV
+446 VNRVKSSDTAFV

-465 AQYLTSWPAK
+465 AQYLTSWPAN
-475 GSSGSRTAWLNS
+475 GSPGSRTAWLNS

-494 YSSGAAYQNYT
+494 HSSGAAYQNYT
-505 DPGLR
+505 DPGLSN
-510 DWKSAY
+510 WKSAY
-516 YGAAATR
+516 YGGAATR

>member
-1 MKRRTLLQAGGGL
+1 MKRRTLLQAGTGL
-14 AAASAALATGCDNK
+14 AATSVAWATGCDSKTGGASAASAASTTG
-28 TGKTGKTGA
+28 
-37 AGAAATDAAGG
+37 TDAAQTRAASAP
-48 AGGMTGTNAAAAA
+48 AGVARATQANW
-61 AGGGTKGGASR
+61 S
-72 SSWTAL
+72 AL
-78 GKSLDGKLIRASDAS
+78 GKSLDGRLIRASDAA
-93 YATARR
+93 YATARK

-111 AIAYVEHPADIAE
+111 AIAYVKHPSDVAE

-130 RHDTPVAIRSGGHS
+130 RYGAPVAIRSGGHS
-144 YAGWSSGNNKLIIDV
+144 YAGWSSGNGKLIIDV
-159 SALSKVG
+159 SSLSKVT
-166 APSGGTTHIGAG
+166 APSGGITRIGAG
-178 AKLIDVYQ
+178 TKLIDVYE

-214 GVSSRAYGLTCDS
+214 GVVSRAYGLTCDS

-232 LVTADGK
+232 VVTADGK
-239 TVDCDKKQH
+239 TVDCDSKQH
-248 ADLFWA
+248 SDLFWA

-279 VMAYLTWPWAKA
+279 VMAYMTWPWAKA
-291 AKVVASWQKWGP
+291 AKVLGSWQKWGP

-321 TPTVSVA
+321 TPAVSVA

-334 YGELKNALDKL
+334 YRELQNAVDKL
-345 ADQPGG
+345 ADQAGG
-351 PGPAKSVHL
+351 PGPASTVHL
-360 TPTGYLDAMES
+360 TPIGYLDAMES

-384 MPGSLPGQTGAGQL
+384 MPGSLPGHTGGGQL

-406 SHFFDRALST
+406 SHFFDRSLSA
-416 AGIRTLMDQIEA
+416 AGVHTLLQQIES
-428 GGRKGVNGN
+428 GGRKGVTGN

-446 INRVKSSDTAFV
+446 VNRVGRTDTAFV

-465 AQYLTSWPAK
+465 AQYLASWPAN
-475 GSSGSRTAWLNS
+475 GSSGTRTAWLDS
-487 FHDAMRR
+487 FHGAMQR

-505 DPGLR
+505 DPGLT

-516 YGAAATR
+516 YGAAAGR

>member
-1 MKRRTLLQAGGGL
+1 MKRRTLLQTGGGL
-14 AAASAALATGCDNK
+14 AATSVVWATGCDDK
-28 TGKTGKTGA
+28 SGGTGA
-37 AGAAATDAAGG
+37 ASSSATAGSDAVQ
-48 AGGMTGTNAAAAA
+48 TNAASAPARIA
-61 AGGGTKGGASR
+61 AGRATPA
-72 SSWTAL
+72 SWTAL
-78 GKSLDGKLIRASDAS
+78 GKSLDGKLVRASDAA
-93 YATARR
+93 YAAARR

-106 TLKPS
+106 DLRPS
-111 AIAYVEHPADIAE
+111 AIAYVKHPADVAE

-130 RHDTPVAIRSGGHS
+130 RYGTQVAIRSGGHS
-144 YAGWSSGNNKLIIDV
+144 YAGWSSGNGKLIIDV
-159 SALSKVG
+159 SALAKVG
-166 APSGGTTHIGAG
+166 APSGGVTRIGAG

-186 GLGAHGVT
+186 GLAAHGVT

-214 GVSSRAYGLTCDS
+214 GVVSRAYGLTCDS

-232 LVTADGK
+232 VVTADGK
-239 TVDCDKKQH
+239 TVDCDAKQH

-279 VMAYLTWPWAKA
+279 VMAYMTWPWAKA

-321 TPTVSVA
+321 TPAVSVA
-328 AFSLGG
+328 AFSLGT
-334 YGELKNALDKL
+334 YGDLKNAVDRL
-345 ADQPGG
+345 ADQAGG
-351 PGPAKSVHL
+351 PGPASTVHL
-360 TPTGYLDAMES
+360 TPIGYLDAMET
-371 YAGCSSKS
+371 YAGCSSKTS
-379 TAQCH
+379 AQCH
-384 MPGSLPGQTGAGQL
+384 MPGSLPGHTGSGQL

-406 SHFFDRALST
+406 SHFFDRSLSAT
-416 AGIRTLMDQIEA
+416 GIRTLMDQIER
-428 GGRKGVNGN
+428 GGRKGVAGN

-446 INRVKSSDTAFV
+446 INRVGRTDTAFV

-465 AQYLTSWPAK
+465 AQYLTSWPA
-475 GSSGSRTAWLNS
+475 SGSPGTRTAWLDS
-487 FHDAMRR
+487 FHAAMHR

-505 DPGLR
+505 DPNLT
-510 DWKSAY
+510 DWKTAY
-516 YGAAATR
+516 YGAAAGR
-523 LAEVKRTYDPQRLF
+523 LAQVKKTYDPQRLF